1 MWRRGYN
8 YVSMIGQD
16 NVFASLHQL
25 DIDFPLCPDF
35 RWKDPKRLS
44 MPTITIVNMQMTVV
58 DQIAVATTSMDMG
71 GNKVPVLVAN
81 V

>member
-1 MWRRGYN
+1 MTFY
-8 YVSMIGQD
+8 
-16 NVFASLHQL
+16 ASLHQL

-35 RWKDPKRLS
+35 RWKDPERLS
-44 MPTITIVNMQMTVV
+44 MPTITIINMQMTVV

>member
-1 MWRRGYN
+1 
-8 YVSMIGQD
+8 
-16 NVFASLHQL
+16 
-25 DIDFPLCPDF
+25 
-35 RWKDPKRLS
+35 
-44 MPTITIVNMQMTVV
+44 MPTITIINMQMTVV